1 MKTKLR
7 IQYPLL
13 FCIVIFLN
21 SLLVAQEDKNI
32 SILKKTS
39 VYEFTKGNDLD
50 PVLVKEQT
58 STQFRCNDYRTTIP
72 FSEFYNDNISIDEVK
87 VLVDGNRRNAVI
99 PKYDYYEI
107 DGIFY
112 SDEKICYFPLPLDKK
127 GGISEVN
134 IVKTYKD
141 PKYLPN
147 IFFSEPYDILQEEIK
162 IIVPDWAKVIFKNFN
177 FPPNQIKVSTSY
189 DERNKCTVYSYQAT
203 DLKAM
208 KKEQN
213 APGPTYQYPNILVM
227 LKTAMPADKKIT
239 YFNQVTDLYNWYKS
253 LLDKAK
259 NDQNFIKIQALEI
272 TKAEKTDLEKVKAI
286 YYWVQTNIRYVAFED
301 GIAGYKPQSAQDVYK
316 KKYGDCKG
324 MANLT
329 KAMLISLGLDARI
342 CWLGT
347 NHIAYDYSTPSLAVD
362 NHAICAVNLNGHFY
376 FLDATEK
383 YIGFEEYAQ
392 RIQGRQIMIENGKTC
407 LIEKLPEKTCDQNAL
422 SEKIIL
428 KLINNNLEGTVDLT
442 YKGESKSNFVN
453 GYQEI
458 KKQNQQQVMELYL
471 AKGLEGYKVQ
481 NLEMSNLLDWNSD
494 LKLHYNVIH
503 KDAVAEFGNEKYIEA
518 DLKKEFMDLIIDSGR
533 IADYWFNQKYKIIT
547 QIEITL
553 PDKYQPVSLPES
565 LNITRSTYSFKAGY
579 TYKNNILIYKKELII
594 SDIRLPESMFDQ
606 WNKDVK
612 KLKAF
617 YLEQITIHK

>member
-7 IQYPLL
+7 IQYLL
-13 FCIVIFLN
+13 LLSIALFLQF
-21 SLLVAQEDKNI
+21 LLTAQEDKNI

-39 VYEFTKGNDLD
+39 VYEFTKGSDLD

-72 FSEFYNDNISIDEVK
+72 FSELYNDNISIDEVK

-177 FPPNQIKVSTSY
+177 FPPNQIKASTSY

-239 YFNQVTDLYNWYKS
+239 YFNQVSDLYNWYKS

-259 NDQNFIKIQALEI
+259 NDQNFIKIQALDI
-272 TKAEKTDLEKVKAI
+272 
-286 YYWVQTNIRYVAFED
+286 
-301 GIAGYKPQSAQDVYK
+301 GYKQIYD
-316 KKYGDCKG
+316 
-324 MANLT
+324 
-329 KAMLISLGLDARI
+329 ML
-342 CWLGT
+342 
-347 NHIAYDYSTPSLAVD
+347 H
-362 NHAICAVNLNGHFY
+362 
-376 FLDATEK
+376 
-383 YIGFEEYAQ
+383 
-392 RIQGRQIMIENGKTC
+392 
-407 LIEKLPEKTCDQNAL
+407 
-422 SEKIIL
+422 L
-428 KLINNNLEGTVDLT
+428 K
-442 YKGESKSNFVN
+442 
-453 GYQEI
+453 
-458 KKQNQQQVMELYL
+458 ME
-471 AKGLEGYKVQ
+471 
-481 NLEMSNLLDWNSD
+481 
-494 LKLHYNVIH
+494 
-503 KDAVAEFGNEKYIEA
+503 
-518 DLKKEFMDLIIDSGR
+518 
-533 IADYWFNQKYKIIT
+533 
-547 QIEITL
+547 
-553 PDKYQPVSLPES
+553 
-565 LNITRSTYSFKAGY
+565 
-579 TYKNNILIYKKELII
+579 
-594 SDIRLPESMFDQ
+594 
-606 WNKDVK
+606 
-612 KLKAF
+612 
-617 YLEQITIHK
+617 